1 MAIPEYAY
9 TQTVGKKTMANA
21 ELVSAWVMFINVK
34 ADIIVYK
41 QAAAGGPAVLIPA
54 ADYTV
59 TITPAAPW
67 EFTWTYSGPIVDK
80 PGPTDFIIIFRRV
93 AAIFNDFQPGAFLNA
108 DTLNEAF
115 NIETLANN
123 DQGYYQQFSK
133 PGYNDETLAEHG
145 VFAPPLSPGQ
155 DDYHN
160 PKLPQTEY
168 DLPYLAENPAN
179 QYDQYVWAFE
189 VDSVG
194 PPRTGKFV
202 STLLSAAGTP
212 TAGELK
218 NELQRECTG
227 GPPGTNIVGTCTTT
241 IDGLGWT
248 TPPGMT
254 VTEYFGNLYHS
265 DAGNPTQN
273 GATLVGYG
281 GWSGYTSVGGAL
293 DALKSTAAAEGGYLV
308 GYNGWGIADAT
319 VSGALQRLNEPATS
333 AVNSGAKHVQYW
345 DTHLTVPASKSVE
358 AALTELWQAITNAE
372 QPINVVVNIPTQA
385 GLTVPSVLPIP
396 PGPATTY
403 SNLNRL
409 HIRTQYNNGVIINEE
424 IQLAG
429 ITVLEWQYGTWQE
442 GLNGLR
448 MQLDRTASPTPVWT
462 TQSFLIT
469 GNILSLFPIQI
480 TFSFFLKGGV
490 TP

>member
-21 ELVSAWVMFINVK
+21 VLPSAWIMFINVK

-41 QAAAGGPAVLIPA
+41 QAAAGGPAVFIPA

-80 PGPTDFIIIFRRV
+80 PGLTDFIIIFRRV

-160 PKLPQTEY
+160 PKLPETEY

-189 VDSVG
+189 VSALG
-194 PPRTGKFV
+194 PPRTGQFV
-202 STLLSAAGTP
+202 STVLSAAGTP

-265 DAGNPTQN
+265 DAGNPFQN

-333 AVNSGAKHVQYW
+333 AADSGATHVKFW
-345 DTHLTVPASKSVE
+345 DTFPIIPVSKSVQQG
-358 AALTELWQAITNAE
+358 LTELWQAIYNTSVPYQTVTVTFPTTGAP
-372 QPINVVVNIPTQA
+372 QIFILNV
-385 GLTVPSVLPIP
+385 
-396 PGPATTY
+396 PGNQF
-403 SNLNRL
+403 SNLL
-409 HIRTQYNNGVIINEE
+409 KVHIRTTATGPNPN
-424 IQLAG
+424 A
-429 ITVLEWQYGTWQE
+429 GTWQDDITLAGSSVLTWE
-442 GLNGLR
+442 IAKWAAGG
-448 MQLDRTASPTPVWT
+448 SPFYM
-462 TQSFLIT
+462 SIT
-469 GNILSLFPIQI
+469 RSAAAVPTWSLGQAEPANMFPII
-480 TFSFFLKGGV
+480 CEMSFYLKPGV